1 MSCSVFVH
9 IKYSKELEEKIRK
22 ISGITPKTSYSHF
35 KIVQVPKELFLQHK
49 KEVDVHRW
57 VFGKDGTMGHF
68 PENPGKWEYD
78 GHGFEIWLGFKGD
91 DGEKDIVLVVPC
103 HWDPDHGHW
112 TLLDLEEWIKTNLGE
127 VNSEVKIKEQR
138 VSY

>member
-1 MSCSVFVH
+1 MS
-9 IKYSKELEEKIRK
+9 
-22 ISGITPKTSYSHF
+22 
-35 KIVQVPKELFLQHK
+35 
-49 KEVDVHRW
+49 
-57 VFGKDGTMGHF
+57 
-68 PENPGKWEYD
+68 
-78 GHGFEIWLGFKGD
+78 HGFEIWIGFKGD

-127 VNSEVKIKEQR
+127 VKIKEQK